1 MRIRASYVFVAGLA
15 LLAFILLAAS
25 YPASAQDIRQAEQK
39 ARLDREA
46 ALEEALQAE
55 GRILADRELLMA
67 EVLRLENEQADL
79 EAELQALVV
88 RQDEGRI
95 ELADLSRQW
104 AGMELG
110 FREISGNVRVAA
122 RDLESLLRASPLSAG
137 ADWRLKAVTP
147 LLEKGYFPDIDDIA
161 AMTTVFFDEIDR
173 GSQVT
178 LREGSFVGRDGLET
192 TGEIFQLGKF
202 ISVYRS
208 AGETGFLTWT
218 PGGAHL
224 FALSELPSRGVRRS
238 LDRYLAGES
247 ESVPV
252 DMSGG
257 TTLRQLTHQAGL
269 IDQLRAGGPIIWPIL
284 LIAVAALGIV
294 VFKIVFL
301 NRLHGNTDRVM
312 GQVNELAAVG
322 DWTGCDRIVGEHSG
336 KNLPVIHV
344 IRAGLGARDEDRET
358 LESTLQEAILH
369 ELPRIQRGIS
379 ILAVLGAVAPL
390 LGLLGTVTGMIDT
403 FRVITMFGTSDPKLM
418 SGGISEALVT
428 TELGLAVAIPIM
440 LLHTWLSRRTDRLI
454 GDMEEKAVQLTN
466 IVQKQKLL
474 PESGRGSGSGPA
486 NGFGKSV
493 DG

>member
-1 MRIRASYVFVAGLA
+1 MRISAAYVFVAGLA
-15 LLAFILLAAS
+15 LIVFILLASS
-25 YPASAQDIRQAEQK
+25 YPVSAQDIRQAEQK
-39 ARLDREA
+39 ARQDGEA
-46 ALEEALQAE
+46 AQQEALRAKE
-55 GRILADRELLMA
+55 HILADRDLLMA
-67 EVLRLENEQADL
+67 EVLRLEKEQADL
-79 EAELQALVV
+79 EAELRNLAA
-88 RQDEGRI
+88 RQDAGRI
-95 ELADLSRQW
+95 ELEDLSERW

-137 ADWRLKAVTP
+137 GQWRLEAVTP

-192 TGEIFQLGKF
+192 TGQIFQLGKF
-202 ISVYRS
+202 TSIYRT
-208 AGETGFLTWT
+208 EQEVGFLTWA

-224 FALSELPSRGVRRS
+224 FALSELPPRGVRRS
-238 LDRYLAGES
+238 LERYLAGES
-247 ESVPV
+247 ESVPL

-257 TTLRQLTHQAGL
+257 ATLRQLTHQASL

-284 LIAVAALGIV
+284 LIAILALGIV

-312 GQVNELAAVG
+312 GQVNDLAAAG
-322 DWTGCDRIVGEHSG
+322 DWDECDRIVGRHSG

-344 IRAGLGARDEDRET
+344 IRAGLGARNEDRET

-369 ELPRIQRGIS
+369 EMPRIQRGIS

-403 FRVITMFGTSDPKLM
+403 FRVITIFGTSDPKLM
-418 SGGISEALVT
+418 SGGISEALIT

-440 LLHTWLSRRTDRLI
+440 LLHTWLSRRTDHLI

-466 IVQKQKLL
+466 IVQKQKIM
-474 PESGRGSGSGPA
+474 PGSGGGMS
-486 NGFGKSV
+486 GKSGNRAGV
-493 DG
+493 